1 MFPVF
6 DYTTI
11 LDIIQRGLIY
21 VVGALFALSFGK
33 MIITAILTPFC
44 GKIGASMITTVVFFG
59 AVMLLGQY
67 ALAAVQSQTGG
78 MIAALTGQITQPFQ
92 IISDALRSTPP
103 F

>member
-21 VVGALFALSFGK
+21 VVGALFAISMGK
-33 MIITAILTPFC
+33 MLLTAVLTPFC
-44 GKIGASMITTVVFFG
+44 GRTGANMIVTVVFFG
-59 AVMLLGQY
+59 AVLLLGQY
-67 ALAAVQSQTGG
+67 ALVAAQSQAGG

-92 IISDALRSTPP
+92 VLTDALRSTPP